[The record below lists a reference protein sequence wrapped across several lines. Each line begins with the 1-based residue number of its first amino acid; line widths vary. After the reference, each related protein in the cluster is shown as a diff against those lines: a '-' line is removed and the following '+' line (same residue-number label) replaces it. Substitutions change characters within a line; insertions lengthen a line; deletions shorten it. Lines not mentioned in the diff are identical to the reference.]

1 MNRARM
7 NKFSAVVTAVVTAAT
22 LSCAGPVSAE
32 VIEYSFTGTVSSG
45 TDYTGV
51 FGPIATPSGTNL
63 KGDSFVA
70 NFTYDDSLGQS
81 LGISGVDGK
90 EGGSE
95 FKNTSPITSATV
107 TINGTTLN
115 ISSSFDGSAIS
126 DSSTPGK
133 RVWDISASPSDT
145 SILEVSLT
153 DIGVEYGVTFT
164 LPPDV
169 ETPLNLSLAIPNVSS
184 FGFFDLFNPDGSNL
198 AFADV
203 TLSSVTTSVVATGV
217 PEPST
222 WALMLLGFAGLGFAG
237 YRRALNSTT
246 TLVAA

>member
-1 MNRARM
+1 MNIARM
-7 NKFSAVVTAVVTAAT
+7 NKFNAVVTAVVTAAT
-22 LSCAGPVSAE
+22 LACAGPVSAE
-32 VIEYSFTGTVSSG
+32 VIEFSFTGTVAFG
-45 TDYTGV
+45 ADNTGV
-51 FGPIATPSGTNL
+51 LGPTTTPSGTNL

-81 LGISGVDGK
+81 FGISGVNGK

-95 FKNTSPITSATV
+95 FNNTSPITSATV

-115 ISSSFDGSAIS
+115 ISSSFNGSAAS

-153 DIGVEYGVTFT
+153 DTGVEDGVPFT
-164 LPPDV
+164 LPPDL
-169 ETPLNLSLAIPNVSS
+169 ETPLNLSLAIPNTSS
-184 FGFFDLFNPDGSNL
+184 FGYFDLQNADGSSNI
-198 AFADV
+198 FADV
-203 TLSSVTTSVVATGV
+203 ALSSVTTSVATGV

-222 WALMLLGFAGLGFAG
+222 WALMLLGLAGLGFAA
-237 YRRALNSTT
+237 YRRATHKGGMAFS
-246 TLVAA
+246 AA